1 MNITMQ
7 KILPVLTLLLLSL
20 SLIAQPPHGR
30 GHGPGGG
37 MGPEGMPSSGI
48 MGRVIDAQTKQPV
61 EYANVALFNAEDSI
75 LVNGGITNDK
85 GFFVI
90 RKVKNGVYNMRIKFI
105 GYKSHTVY
113 KIEVTDENPLV
124 RFRGIQ
130 LQPANVELDAVTV
143 TAKQEEVVY
152 KIDKRVVNVSENI
165 NTVGGTA
172 VDALE
177 NTPGIEV
184 DIDGNV
190 SIRGSDNFTVLI
202 DGKPTAMSGND
213 ALQQIPAS
221 SIKEIEIITNPS
233 AKYDPD
239 GLTGILNII
248 LKKDEKG
255 GLNGQVSAT
264 VGTQDHYNA
273 GVSLNYR
280 KGKMN
285 LVGGYDFRQGGRSG
299 NSESLYKT
307 YRDGYTDFRK
317 EDGDRGHQRIN
328 HTINAGLDYDFD
340 DKNFLSINGRFRI
353 GERNRMNESFYYKYT
368 DTIDDVTDYFSKG
381 DNQDDET
388 SYEISGSFIHRFT
401 EEEHEIKI
409 MASYS
414 AEDENETAYT
424 KTDSLA
430 EVIFLLDETLTETT
444 EKHQHGTFQ
453 VDYTLPIGSNKIEA
467 GMKSSL
473 RGITYNQTGD
483 IINPVP
489 GALSNEFIYNEGIHA
504 VYAMLAGPL
513 GGLEYQLGLRGEY
526 SRVYTEQK
534 STNETNTKEI
544 FTVYPTLHF
553 SYEINKKNKFMAG
566 YSRRVH
572 RPRTYFLNPYVT
584 PSDGFIVR
592 KGNPDLDPEY
602 AHSVEVNYLKYF
614 ENSFLNVTTFYR
626 QTDNNIGRINVPLEG
641 DTTLLTFENINRE
654 SSLGIEVSARHKF
667 KKWVSL
673 NASYSFFRYTID
685 GEALGEDLSNESMN
699 HKIRAN
705 ADIKIGRNIRLSAFG
720 MYFSPSATSQ
730 GERESFY
737 FTGFGYKHT
746 FFDQKL
752 TLSARIRNPFGNF
765 QWKFTSRGSNFENE
779 YIRRPDFP
787 QFNVGLTYKFGEQTK
802 RRKMNGEE
810 GGTRED
816 FNEGM
821 TVD

>member
-1 MNITMQ
+1 M
-7 KILPVLTLLLLSL
+7 KRFLPVLALLFISF
-20 SLIAQPPHGR
+20 SLIAQRPH
-30 GHGPGGG
+30 GHGPGG
-37 MGPEGMPSSGI
+37 MGPGMMPNSGI
-48 MGRVIDAQTKQPV
+48 MGRVIDASTKQPV

-85 GFFVI
+85 GFFMI
-90 RKVKNGVYNMRIKFI
+90 KKVAPGIYNMRIKFI
-105 GYKSHTVY
+105 GYKSHTVN
-113 KIEVTDENPLV
+113 KIEVTEENPLV
-124 RFRGIQ
+124 RFRGVEIH
-130 LQPANVELDAVTV
+130 PVSVELDGVTV

-255 GLNGQVSAT
+255 GFNGQVSAT
-264 VGTQDHYNA
+264 VGTADQYNA
-273 GVSLNYR
+273 GANLNYR
-280 KGKMN
+280 KDK
-285 LVGGYDFRQGGRSG
+285 LSLTGGYDFRQGGRRG
-299 NSESLYKT
+299 NSESFYKT
-307 YRDGYTDFRK
+307 YNDDRDSIYYRD

-328 HTINAGLDYDFD
+328 HSINAGIDYDFND
-340 DKNFLSINGRFRI
+340 FNFLSVTGRVRV
-353 GERNRMNESFYYKYT
+353 GERNRGNESFYHSYT
-368 DTIDDVTDYFSKG
+368 SFDLTDIDFFTKG
-381 DNQDDET
+381 ENEDDET
-388 SYEISGSFIHRFT
+388 SYEISSTYIHRFS

-409 MASYS
+409 MANYS
-414 AEDENETAYT
+414 AEDALESAYT
-424 KTDSLA
+424 LNDTLGINEIVEES
-430 EVIFLLDETLTETT
+430 LTETT

-453 VDYTLPIGSNKIEA
+453 IDYTLPLGSRKLEA

-473 RGITYNQTGD
+473 RGITYDQTGD
-483 IINPVP
+483 IIDPIP
-489 GALSNEFIYNEGIHA
+489 GSLSNEFVYNEGIHA
-504 VYAMLAGPL
+504 AYVMFSGPL

-526 SRVYTEQK
+526 SKVETEQK
-534 STNETNTKEI
+534 SLNEKNIKEI

-553 SYEINKKNKFMAG
+553 SYEINKKNKLMAG

-572 RPRTYFLNPYVT
+572 RPRTYFLNPYEER
-584 PSDGFIVR
+584 SDAFTVR

-602 AHSVEVNYLKYF
+602 AHSIELNYLKYF
-614 ENSFLNVTTFYR
+614 ENSFLNFTTFYR
-626 QTDNNIGRINVPLEG
+626 QTDNNIGRVQQVI
-641 DTTLLTFENINRE
+641 ENITYLSFDNINKE

-685 GEALGEDLSNESMN
+685 GEVYGEDLSNESMN
-699 HKIRAN
+699 HKIRGN
-705 ADIKIGRNIRLSAFG
+705 ADIKIGRNIRISAFG

-730 GERESFY
+730 GEREAFY

-752 TLSARIRNPFGNF
+752 TLSARVRNPFGNF
-765 QWKFTSRGSNFENE
+765 QWRFTSRGSNFENE
-779 YIRRPDFP
+779 FIRRPDFP
-787 QFNVGLTYKFGEQTK
+787 QFNVGLTYRFGEASK
-802 RRKMNGEE
+802 KRKMGREE

-816 FNEGM
+816 FNDGM

>member
-1 MNITMQ
+1 MQ
-7 KILPVLTLLLLSL
+7 RILPVLALLFFSLTLT
-20 SLIAQPPHGR
+20 AQPPHGR
-30 GHGPGGG
+30 GHGPGG
-37 MGPEGMPSSGI
+37 MGPGNMPGSGI
-48 MGRVIDAQTKQPV
+48 MGRVVDASTGQPV

-85 GFFVI
+85 GFFMI
-90 RKVKNGVYNMRIKFI
+90 KKVDPGIYNMRVKFI

-113 KIEVTDENPLV
+113 KIEVTDEKPLV
-124 RFRGIQ
+124 RFKGIK
-130 LQPANVELDAVTV
+130 LHSANVELEGVTV

-239 GLTGILNII
+239 GLTGILNVI

-255 GLNGQVSAT
+255 GFNGQVSAT
-264 VGTQDHYNA
+264 VGTQDQYNA
-273 GVSLNYR
+273 SANLNYR
-280 KGKMN
+280 KDKMN
-285 LVGGYDFRQGGRSG
+285 LVGGYNYRQGGHNG
-299 NSESLYKT
+299 NSESYYKT
-307 YRDGYTDFRK
+307 FRNDSTYFRD
-317 EDGDRGHQRIN
+317 EDGERERQRIN
-328 HTINAGLDYDFD
+328 HSIKAGIDYDFND
-340 DKNFLSINGRFRI
+340 FNFLSVNGRFRI
-353 GERNRMNESFYYKYT
+353 GERNHMNESFYNEYT
-368 DTIDDVTDYFSKG
+368 DFDLTDINSFSKG
-381 DNQDDET
+381 ENKDDET
-388 SYEISGSFIHRFT
+388 SYEISSSFIHRFD

-409 MASYS
+409 LATYS
-414 AEDENETAYT
+414 AEDQNESAYT
-424 KTDSLA
+424 FKDTLDLTTDLI
-430 EVIFLLDETLTETT
+430 EETLTETT
-444 EKHQHGTFQ
+444 QKNQSGTFQ
-453 VDYTLPIGSNKIEA
+453 IDYTLPLGSRKLEA

-473 RGITYNQTGD
+473 TGISYDQTGD
-483 IINPVP
+483 IYNPIP
-489 GALSNEFIYNEGIHA
+489 GALTNEFIYSEGIHA
-504 VYAMLAGPL
+504 AYVMFSGPL
-513 GGLEYQLGLRGEY
+513 GGIEYQLGLRGEY

-534 STNETNTKEI
+534 SINESNTKEI

-553 SYEINKKNKFMAG
+553 SYEINKKNKLMAG

-572 RPRTYFLNPYVT
+572 RPRTYFLNPYEER
-584 PSDGFIVR
+584 SDAYTIR

-602 AHSVEVNYLKYF
+602 AHSLEFNYLKYF
-614 ENSFLNVTTFYR
+614 ENSFLNFTAFYR
-626 QTDNNIGRINVPLEG
+626 QTDNNIGRVQQVLDDNTI
-641 DTTLLTFENINRE
+641 LLSFDNINKE
-654 SSLGIEVSARHKF
+654 TSLGLEVSARHKF

-685 GEALGEDLSNESMN
+685 GNVYGEDLSNESMN
-699 HKIRAN
+699 HKLRGN
-705 ADIKIGRNIRLSAFG
+705 ADIKIGKNIRISAFG
-720 MYFSPSATSQ
+720 MYFSPSVTSQ
-730 GERESFY
+730 GKRESFY
-737 FTGFGYKHT
+737 FTGFGYKQT
-746 FFDQKL
+746 FFNQKL
-752 TLSARIRNPFGNF
+752 TLSARVRNPFGNF
-765 QWKFTSRGSNFENE
+765 QWRFTSTGSNFENE
-779 YIRRPDFP
+779 FIRRPDFP
-787 QFNVGLTYKFGEQTK
+787 QFNIGLTYKFGEGMK
-802 RRKMNGEE
+802 RRKMSAEE